1 MVFWEVYSLVLE
13 VIKESVVEIMRR
25 YRQAALLLEE
35 AANSFSSLKK
45 QSHMARW

>member
-25 YRQAALLLEE
+25 YRQAALR
-35 AANSFSSLKK
+35 SSGRSSKLIFKFKK
-45 QSHMARW
+45 TEPYG